1 MKIFN
6 YTFLILGLL
15 LFVLVNSFS
24 TQQLIKQNQEQ
35 DFVSYHD
42 TIPGTTVT
50 FDMVSVPG
58 GTFMMGSEAGE
69 KNHRD
74 DESPQHKVIVD
85 SFWIGKFEVT
95 WDEYE
100 LFVFPQLE
108 KENKNVAGVDAV
120 SRPTPPYV
128 DMSFGMGKRGYPAVN
143 MTQYAALMYCKWL
156 WSKTGDFYR
165 LPTEAEWEFACRAGT
180 QTTYSFG
187 NDETQLGDYAWY
199 NKNSKNKYQKV
210 GTKKPNPWG
219 LYDMHGN
226 VAEYTLDQYVSDY
239 YSSSKESPAINPW
252 AAPSTL
258 YPRVARGGAW
268 NSDAA
273 NLRSAARMG
282 SDPDWKQRDP
292 QSPKSD
298 WWNTDASF
306 AGFRLVRPLKKPTKE
321 QIEKYFATQPKD
333 Y

>member
-1 MKIFN
+1 MHLSAF
-6 YTFLILGLL
+6 
-15 LFVLVNSFS
+15 
-24 TQQLIKQNQEQ
+24 E
-35 DFVSYHD
+35 SYRD

-50 FDMVSVPG
+50 FDMVSIPG
-58 GTFMMGSEAGE
+58 GTFMMGSPTGE

-74 DESPQHKVIVD
+74 DEAPVHAVTVD
-85 SFWIGKFEVT
+85 SFWIGKYEVT

-100 LFVFPQLE
+100 LFVFPELE
-108 KENKNVAGVDAV
+108 KENKNIAGVDAV

-165 LPTEAEWEFACRAGT
+165 LPTEAEWEYACRAGT
-180 QTTYSFG
+180 QPAYSFG
-187 NDETQLGDYAWY
+187 NDENELADFAWY
-199 NKNSKNKYQKV
+199 KKNSKGKYQRV

-219 LYDMHGN
+219 IYDMYGN
-226 VAEYTLDQYVSDY
+226 VAEYTLDQYIANY
-239 YSSSKESPAINPW
+239 YSNSTESPVVNPW
-252 AAPSTL
+252 SIPTSL

-268 NSDAA
+268 NNEATD
-273 NLRSAARMG
+273 LRSSARMA

-292 QSPKSD
+292 QVPKSD

-306 AGFRLVRPLKKPTKE
+306 AGFRLVRPLKKPTNE
-321 QIEKYFATQPKD
+321 EVQKYFATQPKD